1 MYVAPV
7 QKRRFWMKHVHFPVI
22 CLLAAGLLACGCG
35 SSSNTGPPPPVIT
48 VSISA
53 QRAALAVTQ
62 KFQITATTNDTS
74 GVNWTSTGGSFS
86 SQTSLTGAAVTYTA
100 PSAAGS
106 YTITASSVSSAG
118 KSASM
123 TVYVTDLAGVTTYH
137 NDLARDGVNSQEYAL
152 SATTVATS
160 TFGKLFSCPV
170 DGAIYTQPLWMPNL
184 TVNGATHN
192 VVLVATQHD
201 SLFAFDADSSPCVTL
216 WSANL
221 IDANHGAGAGET
233 TVPSGPIGHLVGG
246 GAGDISP
253 EVGVTGTPVID
264 PATDILYV
272 VSKSVDSGGTTFYQR
287 LHAIDLTTG
296 NEKFGIPADTGTG
309 ITYPG
314 TGDGGATD
322 SFNARQQNQRPGL
335 ALVNGT
341 VYIAWS
347 SHEDTLPY
355 YGWVVG
361 FNASNLAVA
370 NVLNITPNVQSGGIW
385 MSGGAPAADN
395 NNHLYLITGNATFD
409 ANSPSAPNNDYGDS
423 FLQLTAGLTVSSYFA
438 PSDEVSDALNDG
450 DFGSGGSAVVL
461 NVNSG
466 SIRHLVIGGGK
477 DGNLY
482 LLNGDMMGGLGDSNA
497 RQHFFSGGGIF
508 ATGAFWNNNY
518 YIAPIGSSLEEF
530 PFDTATNLLSTGAA
544 SISATTYG
552 FPGATPSVSATGS
565 SNGIV
570 WALDNSLYC
579 TPQSPGCGPAVLH
592 AYSAANIATELWNSG
607 MAAGDAAGNAVKF
620 TVPTVANGKVYVG
633 TRGNNTGGADSST
646 TVPGELEIYGLK
658 QN

>member
-1 MYVAPV
+1 MKDV
-7 QKRRFWMKHVHFPVI
+7 RFLVF
-22 CLLAAGLLACGCG
+22 CLLAAALLACGCG
-35 SSSNTGPPPPVIT
+35 SSSKSGPPPPVFS

-53 QRAALAVTQ
+53 QLVALATTQ
-62 KFQITATTNDTS
+62 KFSITATTDDTA

-86 SQTSLTGAAVTYTA
+86 SQSSMTGVAVTYTA
-100 PSAAGS
+100 PSTAGS
-106 YTITASSVSSAG
+106 YTITASSVTSSADG
-118 KSASM
+118 ASM

-152 SATTVATS
+152 SSTTVAAS

-216 WSANL
+216 WQANL
-221 IDANHGAGAGET
+221 IDTNHGAGAGET
-233 TVPSGPIGHLVGG
+233 SVPSGPSGYLVGG
-246 GAGDISP
+246 GAGDIAP

-264 PATDILYV
+264 PTTDILYV
-272 VSKSVDSGGTTFYQR
+272 VSKSVNSAGTAFYQR

-296 NEKFGIPADTGTG
+296 NEKFGVPADIGPG

-341 VYIAWS
+341 IYIAWS

-370 NVLNITPNVQSGGIW
+370 NVLNISPNVQSGGIW
-385 MSGGAPAADN
+385 MGGGAPAADS

-409 ANSPSAPNNDYGDS
+409 ANNASAPNNDYGDS
-423 FLQLTAGLTVSSYFA
+423 FLQLTESLAVSSYFA

-466 SIRHLVIGGGK
+466 SLKHLVVGGGK

-482 LLNGDMMGGLGDSNA
+482 LLNGDAMGGLGDSNA
-497 RQHFFSGGGIF
+497 RQHFFIGGGIF
-508 ATGAFWNNNY
+508 ATGAFWNNNL
-518 YIAPIGSSLEEF
+518 YIAPIGSSLEDF
-530 PFDTATNLLSTGAA
+530 SFDTTTNLLSTGAA
-544 SISATTYG
+544 SVSPTTYG
-552 FPGATPSVSATGS
+552 FPGATPSVSATGTT
-565 SNGIV
+565 NGIV

-579 TPQSPGCGPAVLH
+579 TSQSPGCGPAVLH
-592 AYSAANIATELWNSG
+592 AYSAASLSTELWNSG
-607 MAAGDAAGNAVKF
+607 MAAADTAGNAVKF

-633 TRGNNTGGADSST
+633 TRGNNTGGVGSST
-646 TVPGELEIYGLK
+646 TVPGELDIYGLK